1 MAIAKSVVNLILF
14 FALASYADAAPKPR
28 PPVGRDVF
36 GARKSS
42 KDVLLPGEK
51 LVNVLSF
58 GAKGDGVTDCTQVKS
73 SWLQNQIIRCVEIL
87 FSSHR
92 SYVNFQDFNYKIED
106 YNSFNITRL
115 ELSIYLRHDVI
126 FINNFSN
133 FMSY

>member
-1 MAIAKSVVNLILF
+1 MAIAKSVVILILF
-14 FALASYADAAPKPR
+14 FALASYADAAVKPR

-36 GARKSS
+36 GVRKSS

-73 SWLQNQIIRCVEIL
+73 SQVSTSWLQNQIIRCEEIL

-92 SYVNFQDFNYKIED
+92 SYVNFQDLNYKIED
-106 YNSFNITRL
+106 YNSFNIARL
-115 ELSIYLRHDVI
+115 ELST
-126 FINNFSN
+126 
-133 FMSY
+133 

>member
-1 MAIAKSVVNLILF
+1 MAIAKSVVILILF

-58 GAKGDGVTDCTQVKS
+58 GAKGDGVTDCTQV
-73 SWLQNQIIRCVEIL
+73 QNQIIRCEKIL
-87 FSSHR
+87 FSSHT
-92 SYVNFQDFNYKIED
+92 SYVNFQDLNNKIED
-106 YNSFNITRL
+106 CNSFNITRL
-115 ELSIYLRHDVI
+115 ELST
-126 FINNFSN
+126 
-133 FMSY
+133 